1 MEAMCEGHQ
10 HRPSPRSS
18 WQNLTG
24 GDMPLPLRL
33 QRIVANT
40 WIKVRRRQSCCGNYG
55 EPGC

>member
-1 MEAMCEGHQ
+1 VNPPYDVMTCVTATSM
-10 HRPSPRSS
+10 
-18 WQNLTG
+18 
-24 GDMPLPLRL
+24 PLRL